1 MPTLTGTAHWAKVH
15 EAANSPRYPDNYQ
28 YSIDI
33 GPLSVDDIAELTAQ
47 GLADK
52 IVHDHAKKDYTPC
65 ITFKHPPIVTGK
77 QAFLST
83 DTLQTLAQINN

>member
-28 YSIDI
+28 YSVDI

-52 IVHDHAKKDYTPC
+52 IIHDRQEGVRPVHYLQAPAGC
-65 ITFKHPPIVTGK
+65 LGK
-77 QAFLST
+77 QSRRSRR
-83 DTLQTLAQINN
+83 